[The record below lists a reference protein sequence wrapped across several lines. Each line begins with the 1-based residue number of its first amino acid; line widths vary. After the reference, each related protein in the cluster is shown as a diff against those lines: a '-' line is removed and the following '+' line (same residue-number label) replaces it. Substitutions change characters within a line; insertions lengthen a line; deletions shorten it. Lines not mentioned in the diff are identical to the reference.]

1 MDNHKLG
8 IIVPYRDRY
17 EQLQK
22 FKVAI
27 KKYLNQKN
35 IDYELI
41 IVEQDSARTFN
52 RGKLLNIG
60 FIYAKKLKCDYVVFH
75 DIDML
80 PINVNYSYSDIPI
93 HLATNLLGTGGFK
106 RIVFDEYFGGVTLF
120 PNDHFESING
130 YSNNYWG
137 WGYEDTDL
145 LYRCKIN
152 KIPIDSKEIE
162 ISSGGN
168 AALKFNGVN
177 AYVKSKNIINLR
189 DNVTIFISFC
199 PDELVLNEWKDEDI
213 MAAFA
218 IQGYDFRICY
228 NSYSRYTFEIFDDS
242 GDIIYIDSNI
252 VTNYKTNICVTID
265 NVNKKIKVYQDG
277 QIIGDSTF
285 ERLHNY
291 TKEKNFY
298 LGCVNPERE
307 GKENY
312 FRGIIDSFAVFNDV
326 LTEPEVIEIS
336 KNRFFGLTQN
346 FGNYKSDYKL
356 ITYYDAKFIKG
367 YKLIDLSGNENHGE
381 IVNCEIIPYEYS
393 NNKIIDVP
401 FRRLSTFQLLPHEE
415 NGYVLNGWKDKTTRY
430 NQLRFYNEV
439 SKGYINTKEDG
450 LNNCEFKEHGNS
462 RVDNYSHIVVGI

>member
-1 MDNHKLG
+1 
-8 IIVPYRDRY
+8 
-17 EQLQK
+17 
-22 FKVAI
+22 
-27 KKYLNQKN
+27 
-35 IDYELI
+35 
-41 IVEQDSARTFN
+41 
-52 RGKLLNIG
+52 
-60 FIYAKKLKCDYVVFH
+60 
-75 DIDML
+75 
-80 PINVNYSYSDIPI
+80 
-93 HLATNLLGTGGFK
+93 
-106 RIVFDEYFGGVTLF
+106 
-120 PNDHFESING
+120 
-130 YSNNYWG
+130 
-137 WGYEDTDL
+137 
-145 LYRCKIN
+145 
-152 KIPIDSKEIE
+152 
-162 ISSGGN
+162 
-168 AALKFNGVN
+168 
-177 AYVKSKNIINLR
+177 
-189 DNVTIFISFC
+189 
-199 PDELVLNEWKDEDI
+199 

-228 NSYSRYTFEIFDDS
+228 NSYSRYTFEIFDDN

-252 VTNYKTNICVTID
+252 VTNYKTNICATID

-277 QIIGDSTF
+277 QIIGDSPF
-285 ERLHNY
+285 ERLYNY
-291 TKEKNFY
+291 TKEKDFY

-307 GKENY
+307 GNENY
-312 FRGIIDSFAVFNDV
+312 FRGIIDSFAVFNDA

-381 IVNCEIIPYEYS
+381 IVNCEIVPYEYS

-415 NGYVLNGWKDKTTRY
+415 NGYLLNGWKDKTTRY
-430 NQLRFYNEV
+430 NQLRYYNEV